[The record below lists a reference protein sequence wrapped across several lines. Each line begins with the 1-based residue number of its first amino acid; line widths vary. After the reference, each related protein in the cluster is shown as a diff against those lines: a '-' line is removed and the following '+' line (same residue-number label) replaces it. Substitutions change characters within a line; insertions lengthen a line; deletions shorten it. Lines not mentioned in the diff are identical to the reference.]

1 MAHREGVSLRYVGL
15 GSCQPLWLS
24 AIIIASLL
32 CCAAGTW
39 AKCGARAPMSKR
51 SKPSSLISLHARFA
65 STSKTSCA
73 RPGVASWLNEQPLL
87 VLPVL
92 LLPVLVLV
100 LPRPPR
106 HKRSRYADAGVALLC
121 ATVLTCDGAHS
132 TQAGSAAEQHILS
145 VATTMLASS
154 FNLHATTPAPAQQ
167 RALLKSRL
175 CAQFP
180 DALTEDEWQ
189 WDHCLWQQLPTGM
202 RRFVVHLVQDLT
214 GIQVAIRARRRA
226 SCCCLIR
233 NGLIPCVQMR
243 VMATTVTDAHGTEHR
258 VTRFT
263 ATSMQPQSK
272 RLQLPHVCL
281 LAIPAGCG
289 VSTVPMPHA
298 MTL

>member
-1 MAHREGVSLRYVGL
+1 MVVGDHHRLTPLLCGRYLGKVRRACSDVKAKQAILAHLIARTFRKHLQNLMRETGRRFMAERAAASGAASANAAGAAAGAATATMTQAFTVRRR
-15 GSCQPLWLS
+15 GSC
-24 AIIIASLL
+24 
-32 CCAAGTW
+32 
-39 AKCGARAPMSKR
+39 
-51 SKPSSLISLHARFA
+51 
-65 STSKTSCA
+65 
-73 RPGVASWLNEQPLL
+73 
-87 VLPVL
+87 
-92 LLPVLVLV
+92 
-100 LPRPPR
+100 
-106 HKRSRYADAGVALLC
+106 LLC
-121 ATVLTCDGAHS
+121 ATALTCDGAHS

-202 RRFVVHLVQDLT
+202 RRFVLHLVQDLT

-281 LAIPAGCG
+281 LAMPAGCG